1 MPKRE
6 REQGKGKPRAAAW
19 LISAAFLVVLA
30 FWGYA
35 TVRDTV
41 PQGLPSGTPAPLFEA
56 TDIDGDPFS
65 LADLRGTPVVLR
77 FSSRT
82 CAFCYDDF
90 DVLEAFQRE
99 YGGRLQVVA
108 VEVGASEAMVRS
120 AVRGRNG
127 SYPVVVDVDG
137 SIAEGYRLGTVP
149 QLYFI
154 DAQGRLQSR
163 AAGELADLDVASHV
177 AAILESRVMSPE
189 EVEAEVRA
197 IAQAIR
203 CQECRGLSVWESN
216 VASAWEMKQ
225 EIWERVEAGERRD
238 EILDDLVDRYGVWI
252 LMAPPARGGFL
263 WVYLVPFLFL
273 GVVGL
278 LLRRVLQ
285 GGREGRQAGGV
296 APDAPLDPAVEA
308 RIQQRLKDYL

>member
-1 MPKRE
+1 
-6 REQGKGKPRAAAW
+6 
-19 LISAAFLVVLA
+19 
-30 FWGYA
+30 
-35 TVRDTV
+35 
-41 PQGLPSGTPAPLFEA
+41 
-56 TDIDGDPFS
+56 
-65 LADLRGTPVVLR
+65 
-77 FSSRT
+77 
-82 CAFCYDDF
+82 FCYDDF

-216 VASAWEMKQ
+216 
-225 EIWERVEAGERRD
+225 
-238 EILDDLVDRYGVWI
+238 
-252 LMAPPARGGFL
+252 
-263 WVYLVPFLFL
+263 
-273 GVVGL
+273 
-278 LLRRVLQ
+278 
-285 GGREGRQAGGV
+285 
-296 APDAPLDPAVEA
+296 
-308 RIQQRLKDYL
+308 